1 MTESGTPDQEALE
14 GVGPGA
20 GKRGPNTLSGSQA
33 MALPGE
39 GQAFLLCFIY
49 LSFSLFKASDPP
61 LRPFIPCGREKT
73 GWEKDAVPGNP
84 GDRGQGRQR
93 HWGPFEKKRQLFF
106 SRIDERFGFV
116 FLKPAG
122 HGCGQLW
129 STSFSAAE
137 RKMFPLF
144 REKTKKALL
153 HSFISPG
160 NSLKLSSSC

>member
-1 MTESGTPDQEALE
+1 M
-14 GVGPGA
+14 
-20 GKRGPNTLSGSQA
+20 
-33 MALPGE
+33 
-39 GQAFLLCFIY
+39 
-49 LSFSLFKASDPP
+49 
-61 LRPFIPCGREKT
+61 
-73 GWEKDAVPGNP
+73 PGNP

-160 NSLKLSSSC
+160 NSLKLSSGC